1 MSFINII
8 MASWGSSSPRNKS
21 SMKISEI
28 LNKDSIIANLAS
40 TNKNGIIK
48 ELSMAVAKTTNAL
61 PDDIAEVLLEREN
74 LGSTGIG
81 GGIAIPHGKLD
92 SVGSV
97 TIGFGL
103 SPQGVEYDSLDGR
116 LVHIFFLLLTPAT
129 HTGSHLKV
137 LAQISKLLKKEQFK
151 QGLKAAQSREE
162 IFEIIMEQDEEF

>member
-1 MSFINII
+1 MSSINIT
-8 MASWGSSSPRNKS
+8 MASWDSSSPRDKN

-28 LNKDSIIANLAS
+28 LTIDSIIANLKS
-40 TNKNGIIK
+40 TNKNGILK
-48 ELSMAVAKTTNAL
+48 ELSLAVANATHAM
-61 PDDIAEVLLEREN
+61 PDDIAAVLMEREA

-116 LVHIFFLLLTPAT
+116 LVHIFFLLLTPENN
-129 HTGSHLKV
+129 TGGHLKV
-137 LAQISKLLKKEQFK
+137 LAQISKLLKKDQFK
-151 QGLKAAQSREE
+151 KGLKAAQSKEE
-162 IFEIIMEQDEEF
+162 IYEIIMGQDEEF